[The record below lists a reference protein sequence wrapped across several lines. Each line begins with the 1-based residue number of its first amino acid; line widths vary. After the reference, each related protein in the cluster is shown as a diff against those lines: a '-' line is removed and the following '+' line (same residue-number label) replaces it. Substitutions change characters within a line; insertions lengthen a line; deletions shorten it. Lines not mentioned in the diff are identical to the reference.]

1 MKIDVLICGAG
12 PVGLMMAQELR
23 RYGLTVRI
31 VDQAPEP
38 SDKSRALVLWS
49 RSLEVFARSD
59 EQLLTDALA
68 IGLKAHASNIYADG
82 KKIAHLSLD
91 ELPSP
96 YRSALMIPQNE
107 TERLLTEC
115 LQRREVRIER
125 GSELLS
131 FTQSDQGVSAVLR
144 AADGS
149 EETVS
154 SHWLIGCDGAHSTVR
169 HALNV
174 PFTGQAEPSSWIL
187 ADLMVQGALAMDEIH
202 VFLSPD
208 GVLALFPIGR
218 EGRMRIIADCG
229 TAGGDQ
235 KPSDPTLDEVQ
246 AIVDKRGPAGLKL
259 SDPFWLAGF
268 RIHERQVSEYRH
280 GRVFLAGDAAHIHSP
295 AGGQGMNT
303 GLQDAFNLAW
313 KLALVQQGKA
323 PDSLLDSYSLERHA
337 VGQMVLKGAEAAT
350 RAATLRHPVAQYL
363 RNKLAEFLT
372 GSELIQHRIARTL
385 SELEINY
392 RKSPLSREHRKDLTV
407 FSPLAPGIRPGDRV
421 PDGELVTKSGA
432 EVHLFDLLKGNGSHL
447 LLFSGIDLSE
457 QSEEWMITIE
467 REVKARWGELI
478 GVIHLGPSG
487 YHDREQLLH
496 RAFGASSETLY
507 WVRPDLY
514 VGFRSQPADLRAL
527 IEYLGGVYQ
536 TTSNLAGR

>member
-1 MKIDVLICGAG
+1 MKTDVLICGAG

-31 VDQAPEP
+31 VDQAREP

-59 EQLLTDALA
+59 EQLVADALA

-82 KKIAHLSLD
+82 KKLAHLSLD

-107 TERLLTEC
+107 TERLLTKC
-115 LQRREVRIER
+115 LERRGVSLER
-125 GSELLS
+125 GTELLS
-131 FTQSDQGVSAVLR
+131 FSQDEEGVSTVLR
-144 AADGS
+144 SPEGS
-149 EETVS
+149 EETVFS
-154 SHWLIGCDGAHSTVR
+154 DWLIGCDGAHSTVR

-174 PFTGQAEPSSWIL
+174 PFSGQAEASNWIL
-187 ADLMVQGALAMDEIH
+187 ADLIVHGALALNEIH
-202 VFLSPD
+202 VYLSPD

-218 EGRMRIIADCG
+218 EGHMRIIADCG
-229 TAGGDQ
+229 TASGDQ
-235 KPSDPTLDEVQ
+235 KPSDPTLEEAQ
-246 AIVDKRGPAGLKL
+246 FIAERRGPSGLKL
-259 SDPFWLAGF
+259 SEPFWLAGF

-323 PDSLLDSYSLERHA
+323 REGLLDSYTLERHA

-363 RNKLAEFLT
+363 RNKLAELLT

-392 RKSPLSREHRKDLTV
+392 RKSPLSREHKKDLTV

-421 PDGELVTKSGA
+421 PDGELVTRSGA
-432 EVHLFDLLKGNGSHL
+432 ELHLFDLLKGNGSHL

-457 QSEEWMITIE
+457 QTEEWMSTIE
-467 REVKARWGELI
+467 REVKARWGDFI
-478 GVIHLGPSG
+478 SIIHIGPSG

-527 IEYLGGVYQ
+527 IEYLGEVYQ